1 VAKLIGIGRDAVQP
15 LDANTRAVAGQD
27 ADVVV
32 SVGADQAR

>member
-1 VAKLIGIGRDAVQP
+1 VQK
-15 LDANTRAVAGQD
+15 LDANTRGVAGGD